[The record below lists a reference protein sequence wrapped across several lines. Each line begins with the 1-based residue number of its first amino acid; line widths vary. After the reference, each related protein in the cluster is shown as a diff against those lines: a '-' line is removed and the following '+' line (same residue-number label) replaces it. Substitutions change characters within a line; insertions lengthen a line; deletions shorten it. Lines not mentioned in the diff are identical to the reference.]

1 MRKLNDAVRNDKE
14 WQCTEILAAEVEQVE
29 SDEYTLGGKGDRE
42 TPDGHHQHAARTK
55 NSQK

>member
-55 NSQK
+55 NS